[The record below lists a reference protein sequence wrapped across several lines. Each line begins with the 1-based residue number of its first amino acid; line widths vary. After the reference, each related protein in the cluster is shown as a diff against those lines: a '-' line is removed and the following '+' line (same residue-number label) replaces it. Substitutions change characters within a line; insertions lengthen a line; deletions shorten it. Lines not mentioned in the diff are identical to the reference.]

1 MVYEL
6 VYTYHDLLYYQV
18 MQCSPISY
26 KYYVTTKEVQAIIV
40 SGNWKTRKH
49 ERTPGSQDWTAH
61 HSVIVYC

>member
-6 VYTYHDLLYYQV
+6 MYTYHDLLYHQA

-40 SGNWKTRKH
+40 SGNWNTRKH
-49 ERTPGSQDWTAH
+49 EGTPTMEVRTGLLTT
-61 HSVIVYC
+61 V